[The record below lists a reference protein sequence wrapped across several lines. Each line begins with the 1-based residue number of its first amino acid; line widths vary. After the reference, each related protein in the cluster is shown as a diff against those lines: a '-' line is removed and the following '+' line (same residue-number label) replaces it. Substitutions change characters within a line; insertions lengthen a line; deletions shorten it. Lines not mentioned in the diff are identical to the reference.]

1 MALDAIMDAVAVRAA
16 TLTGLRAC
24 YSAASSPE
32 GATMIP
38 RSVDDSPIGIVW
50 FDGDTVEAGNFEVA
64 VIQLELQIWVSAV
77 NDIGEA
83 YRKIIPFRDR
93 ARVLFRTDLDANG
106 TAVRVLWTG
115 TGAVDVEEVHG
126 KPFLTMPTQLEAL
139 EIYASTDYTS

>member
-16 TLTGLRAC
+16 TLSGLRAC
-24 YSAASSPE
+24 YSAAASVE

-50 FDGDTVEAGNFEVA
+50 FDSDTVEAGNFEVI

-77 NDIGEA
+77 DDIGEA
-83 YRKIIPFRDR
+83 YKKIIPFRDR

-106 TAVRVLWTG
+106 TAVRVMRTG
-115 TGAVDVEEVHG
+115 TGSVAESEVHG
-126 KPFLTMPTQLEAL
+126 KQFLVMPIQLEAL
-139 EIYASTDYTS
+139 EIYASTDYAS